1 MMSYA
6 GIPVTSLIFGVAGV
20 AGFFLFV
27 AILKS
32 IIKVQLP
39 NKLIVVTGRKSRVG
53 GKSYGFS
60 VTSGRTS
67 VVPYLQAAETL
78 DLEILPI
85 NVRVEGVNSANGINV
100 GADAT
105 ACVCIDND
113 DEGMVYSAV
122 ERLMGKNSDQIKD
135 QIQQT
140 LIGNLRG
147 ALNKATPLKAIGME
161 DEVLEADTASAI
173 EESDRAQFRAE
184 LVEDIN
190 SDLSAF
196 GMKVVSVSFQRIWDD
211 SNYFAN
217 LAKKTLSEKRRE
229 VEIQEAQLRAEA
241 ERAESNATKLA
252 EVAKSEADR
261 KIVAAREA
269 LEVYRKESAA
279 LIERTRLEAEGGFQL
294 RKTQA
299 RLRSLR

>member
-122 ERLMGKNSDQIKD
+122 ERLMGKIPIRS
-135 QIQQT
+135 
-140 LIGNLRG
+140 
-147 ALNKATPLKAIGME
+147 
-161 DEVLEADTASAI
+161 
-173 EESDRAQFRAE
+173 
-184 LVEDIN
+184 
-190 SDLSAF
+190 
-196 GMKVVSVSFQRIWDD
+196 
-211 SNYFAN
+211 
-217 LAKKTLSEKRRE
+217 
-229 VEIQEAQLRAEA
+229 
-241 ERAESNATKLA
+241 
-252 EVAKSEADR
+252 
-261 KIVAAREA
+261 KIRFS
-269 LEVYRKESAA
+269 RH
-279 LIERTRLEAEGGFQL
+279 
-294 RKTQA
+294 
-299 RLRSLR
+299 